1 MEEIKI
7 ERNRLA
13 ALFTGSAVV
22 TGTDTAD
29 RITVERGANQLSD
42 EKLRQIYQVR
52 EGLYQALKGND

>member
-42 EKLRQIYQVR
+42 ESLRQMYQVR
-52 EGLYQALKGND
+52 KGLYQVLKGID